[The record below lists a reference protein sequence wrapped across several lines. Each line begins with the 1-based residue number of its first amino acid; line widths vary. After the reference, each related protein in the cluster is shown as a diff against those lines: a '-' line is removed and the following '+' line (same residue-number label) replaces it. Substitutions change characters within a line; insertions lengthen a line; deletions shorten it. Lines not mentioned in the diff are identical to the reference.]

1 MRSSAVCTQR
11 PSGECLYRGCH
22 KKKKKTERKLCW
34 EKAGSRLSRTHNKRL
49 EIYDNEQDPEHW
61 LVLNDAAS
69 SACLNWFYC
78 HTSIGG
84 TLPSFTSP
92 QMIQMVLFSFR
103 AISLRRRGTL
113 VKVRQFQQSFR
124 ICPVLPWRT
133 RNEKRSVRC
142 LAEKKHIKKQLWAK
156 NCVHVIEYTD
166 NQKKVFEPFFLN
178 CTYF

>member
-1 MRSSAVCTQR
+1 MHRSARVCVLLCATRTYKHISPSAVAHVGMSEMWPVNFYRLTVITLMRSSAVCTQR
-11 PSGECLYRGCH
+11 PSGECLYRACH
-22 KKKKKTERKLCW
+22 KKKKNTERKLCW

-61 LVLNDAAS
+61 FVLNDAAS

-84 TLPSFTSP
+84 PSFTSP

-103 AISLRRRGTL
+103 AISSRKRGTL

-133 RNEKRSVRC
+133 RN
-142 LAEKKHIKKQLWAK
+142 
-156 NCVHVIEYTD
+156 
-166 NQKKVFEPFFLN
+166 
-178 CTYF
+178 